1 MFIWQLSSLG
11 EICEAMNED
20 LSPSNRTWNIGHLWG
35 EKIQWSFLSP
45 GQRKRASILQRSYK
59 RELSNFNK
67 LCFFFIAYWK
77 DKESLDKKTTDL
89 LAEKVRFLL
98 EIKPFAFN
106 QFMKM
111 DASLSIITTMQML
124 DFRGV
129 PYCWSA
135 RDVTAAMLVVKN
147 QSISLP

>member
-1 MFIWQLSSLG
+1 MFICQFSSLG

-35 EKIQWSFLSP
+35 EKYNDRFSHQV
-45 GQRKRASILQRSYK
+45 
-59 RELSNFNK
+59 REKGLLFYNEVIKENFQTLTK

-111 DASLSIITTMQML
+111 DTSLSIITTMQML